1 MFIYH
6 ISIDVDDPKTT
17 GAFLSKM
24 LDLNLREFYLDGV
37 NLTHPSG
44 TSLELTPRNTTISPS
59 PKLFQ
64 SNGKVSHDT
73 SVHISLTTPHS
84 KEFVR
89 TISAEAGWP
98 CQDAMRGP
106 QLPLLEVYVENRYL
120 FEIYCPQDR
129 ALLDSFCASSPYYQR
144 DQK

>member
-6 ISIDVDDPKTT
+6 ISLDVEDPKAT
-17 GAFLSKM
+17 GGFLSKM

-59 PKLFQ
+59 PKLFEAGG
-64 SNGKVSHDT
+64 SVSHDT

-84 KEFVR
+84 KKKVR
-89 TISAEAGWP
+89 QLCEEAGWS
-98 CQDAMRGP
+98 CQDATRGP
-106 QLPLLEVYVENRYL
+106 ELPLLEVYVENRYL
-120 FEIYCPQDR
+120 FEIYTPEDK
-129 ALLDSFCASSPYYQR
+129 AKLDEFCAHSPYYQR
-144 DQK
+144 DPE